1 MTAPPAPKKLRRSE
15 VLRMQDDSILCDD
28 EELDSPF
35 NLYFIKTTDGNPTAI
50 ELQNLE
56 ETFQVVK
63 NAGVMPDWIDPE
75 SVDRLQSSDD
85 FFVLPC
91 FRGKFFR
98 KLQAKKIK
106 VYGPPIVL
114 ESINEQKQLPQ
125 WNHPVYSSAF
135 EGAKISFTCIEPE
148 KKREL
153 YEKVAW
159 MCGVVGS
166 NLYHESTHLVAGR
179 AEQTDKYKA
188 AVNNSI
194 KLMRKE
200 WIEDLWVTSTATMGK
215 FSALVKDAIDCYE
228 LKVFEGL
235 EMAVTSIDGADRNN
249 LIQLVEQHGG
259 KIPGNMSKSR
269 CKHLITDKT
278 SGQKYTKAVE
288 WGTVHVV
295 QTRWVRKCI
304 DLGHLV
310 DEKKYHPKYLSTEHI
325 RSSTPKKDATVT
337 ESGPDVS
344 SIAGPGG
351 RLCTSSL
358 TLSSVNTQIDHSYR
372 QSGSS
377 FNSMVSTSNVA
388 STTINSNDVTI
399 GNAPKEKRRNHQQAS
414 SVVRSESVLLTR
426 FHTSQSVSSQNIC
439 KDPIDDLRAQIDSR
453 HRELF
458 ENCLFHI
465 CGVDETRMEKWRRF
479 LNDTGATRAPKFA
492 SATNVVVV
500 SPNQQERLTIRKYLQ
515 QEDITIVN
523 VQWVMECVK
532 KGEMISP
539 EGFEWKENQSDDVLS
554 PDMSC
559 LNRMPTSISY
569 CTNEQEPTI
578 ISHLFANRSYY
589 VHPDVKHISHQ
600 IQING
605 GKIEEVPENAKFVVF
620 GHSALM
626 HELLEFDTVITDFY
640 IETCI
645 DNKSLITISRCPLFV
660 PLPRPPLPIFEHL
673 RFVLRNGTS
682 YVREYAKVIIET
694 NGGTVLDRMD
704 TKSYK
709 IVLDPDSPQDSH
721 VEYSARTADFSWI
734 IASMSQCRL
743 QPIEH
748 HLYNKD
754 SKPLTEYIR
763 EDDVWMKCTREMD
776 STEEM
781 ELEVE
786 ERNRISDNP
795 VDTGNA
801 FKSNNI
807 PSPYE
812 NPYFPDLRKPYK
824 MNLNLDGVSE
834 YINNMESPS
843 RDTQES
849 LTTSRVGII
858 LRKAVMNTGR
868 RETEKENEPGTCELL
883 KPRVAVAE
891 NRRTVSSTPV
901 LVRDPDRSTRYMPM
915 DESFADQNQEHEELN
930 RHYALH
936 PHFLLSVSNMNQQ
949 ESAEL
954 HDAIKQLGGRI
965 EKDFNRDVTHLIT
978 SNMQR
983 TPKVLSSIAAGL
995 WCLTPDYVTMSLSKG
1010 CWLKEEPFEWCP
1022 QKLPPLAPKDR
1033 ESRKILENLVSIC
1046 GLWRKRVAEMPITS
1060 SVRMENRHN
1069 GAFSDWC
1076 VVIHHEDTKTQQ
1088 IAAILEAGGAVVR
1101 SVTDYIEVSTIMPNK
1116 VFAHRDFK
1124 WNSQSARMLKA
1135 DNIPIYVFDV
1145 IYEYLIDRDNVNFT
1159 TYLHPVYRKS

>member
-1 MTAPPAPKKLRRSE
+1 MTAPPVPKKLRRSE
-15 VLRMQDDSILCDD
+15 VLRMQDDSILCD
-28 EELDSPF
+28 EEQLDSPF
-35 NLYFIKTTDGNPTAI
+35 NLYFIKNTDGNPTALEI
-50 ELQNLE
+50 QNLE
-56 ETFQVVK
+56 ETFQIVK
-63 NAGVMPDWIDPE
+63 NAGVMPEWIDPE
-75 SVDRLQSSDD
+75 SVDRLQTSDD

-91 FRGKFFR
+91 FRGKVFR

-125 WNHPVYSSAF
+125 WDHPVYSSAF

-200 WIEDLWVTSTATMGK
+200 WIEDLWVTSTSTMGK
-215 FSALVKDAIDCYE
+215 FSAVAKDAIDFYE

-278 SGQKYTKAVE
+278 NGQKYTKAVE

-310 DEKKYHPKYLSTEHI
+310 DEKKYHPKYLSAEHI

-337 ESGPDVS
+337 ESVPDVS

-351 RLCTSSL
+351 RLCNTFTS
-358 TLSSVNTQIDHSYR
+358 SSVNTQIDNSYR

-377 FNSMVSTSNVA
+377 FVSMASTSNVA
-388 STTINSNDVTI
+388 STTINSNEVTV
-399 GNAPKEKRRNHQQAS
+399 GRTPKEKHRNHQQS
-414 SVVRSESVLLTR
+414 SSIVREESVLLTR

-439 KDPIDDLRAQIDSR
+439 KDPIDDLRAQIGER

-479 LNDTGATRAPKFA
+479 LNNTGATRAPKLA
-492 SATNVVVV
+492 SATNVVVI
-500 SPNQQERLTIRKYLQ
+500 SPNQQERLTIRKYLH

-523 VQWVMECVK
+523 VQWVVECVK
-532 KGEMISP
+532 KGEMISS
-539 EGFEWKENQSDDVLS
+539 EGFEWNENPTDDVLS
-554 PDMSC
+554 PDMNG
-559 LNRMPTSISY
+559 LNRTPTNSSFEVCRSERRPKKIS
-569 CTNEQEPTI
+569 NI
-578 ISHLFANRSYY
+578 FANRTYY
-589 VHPDVKHISHQ
+589 VHPDVKHISRQ

-605 GKIEEVPENAKFVVF
+605 GKLEDVPENAGYVVF

-626 HELLEFDTVITDFY
+626 HKLLAFNMVITDFF
-640 IETCI
+640 IETCS
-645 DNKSLITISRCPLFV
+645 DNATLLEISRCPLFV
-660 PLPRPPLPIFEHL
+660 PLPRPPLPIFQNL
-673 RFVLRNGTS
+673 RFVLKNGTQ
-682 YVREYAKVIIET
+682 YVREYAKLIIET
-694 NGGTVLDRMD
+694 NGGTVLDKMD
-704 TKSYK
+704 SKSYK
-709 IVLDPDSPQDSH
+709 IMMTSDGPQD
-721 VEYSARTADFSWI
+721 EADYSARTADFSWI

-743 QPIEH
+743 QPIEN
-748 HLYNKD
+748 HLYSKD
-754 SKPLTEYIR
+754 SKPLTDFNR
-763 EDDVWMKCTREMD
+763 EDDVWIKCMRERD

-786 ERNRISDNP
+786 ERNRISDFP
-795 VDTGNA
+795 VDTANA
-801 FKSNNI
+801 FKTNNI
-807 PSPYE
+807 SSPYE

-858 LRKAVMNTGR
+858 LRKAVVNTGR

-883 KPRVAVAE
+883 KSKVPVAE

-901 LVRDPDRSTRYMPM
+901 LIRDPDRSIRYMPM

-930 RHYALH
+930 RHYAMH
-936 PHFLLSVSNMNQQ
+936 PHFLLSVSNMDQQ
-949 ESAEL
+949 ESTDL
-954 HDAIKQLGGRI
+954 HDAIIQLGGRI

-995 WCLTPDYVTMSLSKG
+995 WCLTPDYVTRSLANG
-1010 CWLKEEPFEWCP
+1010 RWLEEEPFEWCP
-1022 QKLPPLAPKDR
+1022 QKLPPVAPKDR
-1033 ESRKILENLVSIC
+1033 DSRKILEKLVSIC

-1088 IAAILEAGGAVVR
+1088 IAAILEAGGAVVH
-1101 SVTDYIEVSTIMPNK
+1101 SITDYIEVSTIMPNK
-1116 VFAHRDFK
+1116 VFTHRDFK

-1145 IYEYLIDRDNVNFT
+1145 IYEYLIDRENVNFT
-1159 TYLHPVYRKS
+1159 NYLHPVYRKS